1 MIEITPVVE
10 FYITNECNLS
20 CTNCNRYNDF
30 DFKGHYYWEDYADII
45 RAWSKRISPKQIT
58 IIGGEPTQNPGIV
71 TWMKNLHRCWP
82 DSNLMVQTN
91 GVNTMWRDQLR
102 YWKTYKTAFGVAVH
116 DPKMKSKLK
125 EQWEPNR
132 DHDLAVF
139 DADKFTE
146 AAVKKVNGKL
156 TVHRSD
162 PDKAFRNCSMRTSH
176 TMFKGRLYKC
186 PMVAVLPEFRQQYS
200 VELDQDQEQLLGA
213 YRPLEVDCSDQA
225 LLEFVANQNT
235 HHAQCALCPEQA
247 VWTPVVFQRKK

>member
-30 DFKGHYYWEDYADII
+30 DFEGHYYWEDYADTI

-58 IIGGEPTQNPGIV
+58 IIGGEPTQHPELEI
-71 TWMKNLHRCWP
+71 WIKNLRICWP
-82 DSNLMVQTN
+82 DSVLMVQTN
-91 GVNTMWRDQLR
+91 GVNTVWRNKSRL
-102 YWKTYKTAFGVAVH
+102 WKTYQTAFGVAVH
-116 DPKMKSKLK
+116 DPKMKFKLK
-125 EQWEPNR
+125 EQWAPHSKI
-132 DHDLAVF
+132 DHAVF

-162 PDKAFRNCSMRTSH
+162 PEQAFKSCSMSKSH
-176 TMFKGRLYKC
+176 TIFKGQLYKC

-200 VELDQDQEQLLGA
+200 VDLDQDQEQLLDA
-213 YRPLEVDCSDQA
+213 YQPLDVDCSDED
-225 LLEFVANQNT
+225 LVKFVENQNT